1 MSITTRVDE
10 LLGEGFPIS
19 EAISRAV
26 SEDSHRVDYFDQ
38 QRKLHLGA

>member
-10 LLGEGFPIS
+10 LLIQGLSVGA
-19 EAISRAV
+19 AISQAV
-26 SEDSHRVDYFDQ
+26 TEDSHRVDYFDQ